1 MVWCAAMSNRRMPLV
16 LAALAALWG
25 SGQGCSCAGQRFERR
40 YPQPTVEQLLA
51 HVEKSGAQARSYVA
65 ESTMDYWVGDQRI
78 RATVYA
84 MGERGSKV
92 RFNAINPA
100 TDTTAADLACNGQGF
115 AFLDYEHNCQLS
127 GVCDR
132 RAISQLLRVSME
144 PDDFLLLSVGGAPI
158 IPQPTG
164 TVRWDEKR
172 GAEVLELVSPDRA
185 WRQTLVL
192 DGRGGPGQWDVV
204 ESVVRDAQGQI
215 DWKLENKN
223 FREVKSA
230 DGAVFRV
237 PGASHFEQPRQKA
250 DLQVRWKERK
260 LNPTL
265 EPSKFELTLP
275 AGLPRC
281 GAKKGPPKG

>member
-1 MVWCAAMSNRRMPLV
+1 MSIRRLSPL
-16 LAALAALWG
+16 LAAIAAIWAG
-25 SGQGCSCAGQRFERR
+25 GPGCSCAGQKIERS
-40 YPQPTVEQLLA
+40 YPQPTVAQLLD
-51 HVEKSGAQARSYVA
+51 HVQKNGARARAYVF

-84 MGERGSKV
+84 MGERGAKV

-132 RAISQLLRVSME
+132 RAIGQLLRVSME
-144 PDDFLLLSVGGAPI
+144 PDDFLLLSVGSAPV

-164 TVRWDEKR
+164 TVRWDERR
-172 GAEVLELVSPDRA
+172 GAEVVELVSPDRA

-192 DGRGGPGQWDVV
+192 DGRGGAGKWDVV
-204 ESVVRDAQGQI
+204 ESVVRDAQGAV

-223 FREVKSA
+223 FRDVTAE
-230 DGAVFRV
+230 DGSKFRV
-237 PGASHFEQPRQKA
+237 PAATHFEQPRQKA

-265 EPSKFELTLP
+265 DPAKFELALP
-275 AGLPRC
+275 AGLARC
-281 GAKKGPPKG
+281 GAKKPAASPPG